1 MHGWMYKCSSLVVMR
16 KRATDAASRAVGLM
30 MMMLSGRA
38 GGSGIEDKD
47 GSCQERASSSLFTRS
62 LSHSLSQ
69 SVSRSV
75 GSSSAPHI
83 DHRSKL
89 ESTATT
95 LHIVDYISHHLI
107 I

>member
-1 MHGWMYKCSSLVVMR
+1 MHGWMYKCSRLVVMR

-38 GGSGIEDKD
+38 D
-47 GSCQERASSSLFTRS
+47 GRAEVVSRIKTARAKKERLLLYSLAHSVTQS
-62 LSHSLSQ
+62 L
-69 SVSRSV
+69 SRSV

-95 LHIVDYISHHLI
+95 L
-107 I
+107 